1 MVPLENTFKN
11 RWLWALLSQFISSP
25 FLFFL
30 HRDFIFTHF
39 YKPSSSFPRLTVV
52 LAFSFLLSNLTLFIS
67 LIVLAF
73 PEPFPSVY
81 QRRFTKSITFV
92 VFLLLCA
99 SSGILFVVSFCC
111 GPEPF
116 DKPEFLRLALRGFVF
131 GTLFGVD
138 YLHRKRWVLIF
149 PVIQDPL
156 VRSLILGNPSSI
168 RDALKLSSSAYVIS
182 TVLMLFLP
190 DLFKIK
196 DTMWQLL
203 VQQIAIYLETS
214 VVSFYWE
221 QTLHFFQV
229 VSTRRFIFMP
239 QQESAAP
246 RTNPSEPLLA
256 AIEQSTPRSIFQY
269 CAYLDLCMISESNV
283 ETWRRA
289 AFFEETGKTYRRV
302 ISVCLR
308 PLEQLTSRLGEGLK
322 GSLAENS
329 DLLSQRLSSPM
340 VNHADLRLHEAFYDF
355 QLCSWSARTVAS
367 LTACSRDED
376 RFGVARFTGCN
387 AAVVSTLLSCLL
399 AVEAC
404 LGKKTNPQSP
414 HLLSPTNIWRATVDS
429 GKRDFVCK
437 KTESTLHE
445 KAYGMADVLGASI
458 CQIVSA
464 FHDEM
469 QKGAKAG
476 ILAKDWIIKS
486 KPLHSTREI
495 LVHKLSLFLIS
506 KPTEDMMHEDL
517 QLNEKKIW

>member
-1 MVPLENTFKN
+1 MLPLENTFKN
-11 RWLWALLSQFISSP
+11 RWLWPLLSQFISSP

-52 LAFSFLLSNLTLFIS
+52 LAFCFLLSNSSLFIS
-67 LIVLAF
+67 LIVLAS

-92 VFLLLCA
+92 VFLLL
-99 SSGILFVVSFCC
+99 
-111 GPEPF
+111 
-116 DKPEFLRLALRGFVF
+116 LALRGFVF

-149 PVIQDPL
+149 PVIQRPL
-156 VRSLILGNPSSI
+156 VTSLILGIPSSI
-168 RDALKLSSSAYVIS
+168 REALKLSSSAYVIS
-182 TVLMLFLP
+182 TVLMLP
-190 DLFKIK
+190 DPFKIK
-196 DTMWQLL
+196 STMWQLL

-221 QTLHFFQV
+221 QTLHVSQV
-229 VSTRRFIFMP
+229 VSTRRFTFMP

-246 RTNPSEPLLA
+246 RTNPSEHLLA

-322 GSLAENS
+322 GSSAENS

-414 HLLSPTNIWRATVDS
+414 HLLSPANIWRATVDS

-437 KTESTLHE
+437 KRESTLHE

-458 CQIVSA
+458 CQIISA

-476 ILAKDWIIKS
+476 ILDKDWIIKS

-495 LVHKLSLFLIS
+495 LVHKLSLFLTS
-506 KPTEDMMHEDL
+506 KPTEGRTTSTPLPKRSRRLER
-517 QLNEKKIW
+517 

>member
-1 MVPLENTFKN
+1 MVALENTFKN
-11 RWLWALLSQFISSP
+11 RWVWAFFSQFFSCP

-30 HRDFIFTHF
+30 HRAFILSVF
-39 YKPSSSFPRLTVV
+39 YTPSSSFPPALTGF
-52 LAFSFLLSNLTLFIS
+52 LASCFLLSIS
-67 LIVLAF
+67 SLSISFIVLSS
-73 PEPFPSVY
+73 PEPFPSAY

-92 VFLLLCA
+92 VFLLLCG
-99 SSGILFVVSFCC
+99 SSGLLFVVSFCC
-111 GPEPF
+111 GAEPF
-116 DKPEFLRLALRGFVF
+116 DKPEILRLALRGFVF
-131 GTLFGVD
+131 GILFGVD

-149 PVIQDPL
+149 PVVQRPL
-156 VRSLILGNPSSI
+156 FTSLNMEIPSSI
-168 RDALKLSSSAYVIS
+168 REALKLSSSAYLIS

-190 DLFKIK
+190 DPFKIK
-196 DTMWQLL
+196 STIWQLL
-203 VQQIAIYLETS
+203 VQQIVIYLETS

-221 QTLHFFQV
+221 RSLHLFQV
-229 VSTRRFIFMP
+229 ASTRRFIFVP

-269 CAYLDLCMISESNV
+269 CAYLDLCMVAENNV
-283 ETWRRA
+283 ETRRRA
-289 AFFEETGKTYRRV
+289 AFFEGT
-302 ISVCLR
+302 
-308 PLEQLTSRLGEGLK
+308 
-322 GSLAENS
+322 
-329 DLLSQRLSSPM
+329 DLSSQRLSSPV

-367 LTACSRDED
+367 LTARSHDED

-437 KTESTLHE
+437 KRESTLHE

-476 ILAKDWIIKS
+476 ILDKDWIIKS

-495 LVHKLSLFLIS
+495 LIHKLSLFLTS
-506 KPTEDMMHEDL
+506 KPTEDIMHEDL

>member
-1 MVPLENTFKN
+1 MVALENTFKN
-11 RWLWALLSQFISSP
+11 RWVWAFFSQFFSCP

-30 HRDFIFTHF
+30 HRAFILSVF
-39 YKPSSSFPRLTVV
+39 YTPSSSFPPALTGF
-52 LAFSFLLSNLTLFIS
+52 LASCFLLSIS
-67 LIVLAF
+67 SLSISFIVLSS
-73 PEPFPSVY
+73 PEPFPSAY

-92 VFLLLCA
+92 VFLLLCGT
-99 SSGILFVVSFCC
+99 SGLLFVVSFCC
-111 GPEPF
+111 GAEPF
-116 DKPEFLRLALRGFVF
+116 DKPEILRLALRGFVF
-131 GTLFGVD
+131 GILFGVD

-149 PVIQDPL
+149 PVVQRPL
-156 VRSLILGNPSSI
+156 FTSLNMEIPSSI
-168 RDALKLSSSAYVIS
+168 REALKLSSLAYLIS

-190 DLFKIK
+190 DPFKIK
-196 DTMWQLL
+196 STMWQLL
-203 VQQIAIYLETS
+203 VQQIVIYLETS

-221 QTLHFFQV
+221 RSLHLFQV
-229 VSTRRFIFMP
+229 ASTRRFIFVP

-269 CAYLDLCMISESNV
+269 CAYLDLCMVAENNV

-289 AFFEETGKTYRRV
+289 AFFEGTGKTYRRV

-308 PLEQLTSRLGEGLK
+308 PLEQLTSRLGECLK
-322 GSLAENS
+322 GSPMENS
-329 DLLSQRLSSPM
+329 DLSSQRLSSPM
-340 VNHADLRLHEAFYDF
+340 VNHTDLRLHEAFYDF

-367 LTACSRDED
+367 LTARSHDED

-437 KTESTLHE
+437 KRESTLHE

-476 ILAKDWIIKS
+476 ILDKDWIIKS

-495 LVHKLSLFLIS
+495 LIHKLSLFLTS
-506 KPTEDMMHEDL
+506 KPTEVC
-517 QLNEKKIW
+517 